1 MKEYQQINAQD
12 DRLVDDL
19 RRLTRLAIWEDLQNG
34 VDITTLAIVPEHLR
48 SSANIVARKPGIASG
63 VELIDEMIQESETRV
78 HAIPKLK
85 DGSHFSA
92 GEILVRLE
100 GGTRDLL
107 TLERTILNFLGKLCG
122 IATMAGEYVKRIEG
136 TGARGY
142 DTRKTTPGWR
152 YLEKY
157 AVRCGGGFNHRIGL
171 YDAILIKD
179 NHLACYQDAVGTPL
193 APADAV
199 YKARDFCRTWPDK
212 DLSQVIIEVEV
223 DSLEQFSNALPAAPD
238 IILLD
243 NMTPAM
249 LTKAVQLRNESKSK
263 VQLEASGGVSIHT
276 IGEIAKT
283 GVDRISVGALT
294 HSAINLDLGLDWTET
309 RPPPLK

>member
-34 VDITTLAIVPEHLR
+34 VDITTLAIVPENLR

-63 VELIDEMIQESETRV
+63 VELIDEMIRESETRV
-78 HAIPKLK
+78 HAIPNLK

-92 GEILVRLE
+92 GDILVRLE
-100 GGTRDLL
+100 GVTRDLL
-107 TLERTILNFLGKLCG
+107 TLERTVLNFLGKLCG
-122 IATMAGEYVKRIEG
+122 IATMAGEFVKRIEG
-136 TGARGY
+136 TTARVY

-157 AVRCGGGFNHRIGL
+157 AVRCGGGYNHRIGL

-179 NHLACYQDAVGTPL
+179 NHLACYQDAVGTSL

-199 YKARDFCRTWPDK
+199 QKARDFCRTWPDK

-223 DSLEQFSNALPAAPD
+223 DSLEQFSNALLATPD

-243 NMTPAM
+243 NMTPDM
-249 LTKAVQLRNESKSK
+249 LAQAVQLRNASKSK

-294 HSAINLDLGLDWTET
+294 HSAINLDLGLDWTQT
-309 RPPPLK
+309 KPSPLK